1 MSFSTQIIFILIFC
15 NILIFFNFE
24 RISKLINI
32 YDFPDKVRKFHKHP
46 VPILGGAIIFFS
58 LAIIFVSGYF
68 FNDNY
73 LLDLGFD
80 KKNILIF
87 SIFCLVVFLIY
98 LFDDIKNLGPN
109 HKLLL
114 LSVLIIFYLNLDS
127 TVVLTNLRFRF
138 FKEIIFLNKFSLVFT
153 LFSILLFI
161 NALNMF
167 DGINLQCGTYSLFIF
182 FMLFILAKKIAIF
195 YFMIPLFFFLLL
207 NYSNSCFLGNSGSA
221 LLSFIISVLSI
232 KIYNF
237 NNIYAEDIFL
247 LMCIPGYDLLRLA
260 FVRLLNKKHPFYP
273 DRNHLHHLISDI
285 YGHNV
290 ALFIILFLIIIIN
303 LVNFYSKFPS
313 NLCIFLSIFL
323 YSGIIFY
330 AKKIRQ

>member
-1 MSFSTQIIFILIFC
+1 MPFSAQIIFILIFF
-15 NILIFFNFE
+15 NILIFLNFE

-32 YDFPDKVRKFHKHP
+32 YDFPDKVRKLHKHP
-46 VPILGGAIIFFS
+46 VSILGGTIIFFS
-58 LAIIFVSGYF
+58 LVIIFISGYF

-80 KKNILIF
+80 KKNILF
-87 SIFCLVVFLIY
+87 FFLFCLAVFLIY
-98 LFDDIKNLGPN
+98 LFDDINNLGPN
-109 HKLLL
+109 QKLLL
-114 LSVLIIFYLNLDS
+114 LSILIIFYLHLDS
-127 TVVLTNLRFRF
+127 TVILTNLRFRF
-138 FKEIIFLNKFSLVFT
+138 LKEIIFLNKFSVAFT

-167 DGINLQCGTYSLFIF
+167 DGINLQCGTYSFFIF

-207 NYSNSCFLGNSGSA
+207 NYSNTCFLGNSGSA

-285 YGHNV
+285 YGHNI
-290 ALFIILFLIIIIN
+290 ALFIMLLLIIIIN
-303 LVNFYSKFPS
+303 LFNFYSLFSS
-313 NLCIFLSIFL
+313 NSSIFLSIFL

-330 AKKIRQ
+330 VKKIR